1 MMTMGVSTWTVSA
14 MWPTVSIPEGII
26 NKVLQTCDKAI
37 FQFPK
42 KSDCVYT
49 AHCTECKT
57 KPCSTSIGQ
66 FNGKDIL
73 NMNSVKLDFFIMK
86 CKKEKKIGL

>member
-1 MMTMGVSTWTVSA
+1 MTMGVSTWTVSA

-49 AHCTECKT
+49 AQLYWVQNQAVLNQYR
-57 KPCSTSIGQ
+57 SI
-66 FNGKDIL
+66 
-73 NMNSVKLDFFIMK
+73 
-86 CKKEKKIGL
+86 